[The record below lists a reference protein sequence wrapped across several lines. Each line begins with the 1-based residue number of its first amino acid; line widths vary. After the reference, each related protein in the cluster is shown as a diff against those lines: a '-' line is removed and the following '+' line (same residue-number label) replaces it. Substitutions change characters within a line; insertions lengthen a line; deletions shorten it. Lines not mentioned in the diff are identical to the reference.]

1 MELKWSQNSKKYF
14 FLRFRKK
21 NSIFRT
27 FFGVYL
33 AGKKINEAILIIL
46 VQLVAIYVLKMLC
59 KFEQNLS

>member
-1 MELKWSQNSKKYF
+1 MKSEFQKKM

-33 AGKKINEAILIIL
+33 AGKKKTNEAILIIL
-46 VQLVAIYVLKMLC
+46 V
-59 KFEQNLS
+59 